1 MQGYGVLLHL
11 LAAAGDDGGAAL
23 LVHLEHEGPGLRL
36 GVAEV
41 GLEHVTDVAHEVHG
55 IIPDHDDPGLVEV
68 GLLGRPHLLL
78 GVGAGCKAYCHTV
91 HSRSHRRCPVAW
103 YSYGGRPAIVLRVTD
118 ALTTE
123 SPDAGSAP
131 PAVDAPNS
139 ALFTDQYELTMLQAS
154 LHSGAAHRRSVFEAF
169 ARRLPAGRR
178 YGVVAGTGRLLE
190 ALASFRFDEAQL
202 TFLSDHRIVD
212 DTTLEWLAGFRF
224 TGSISGYA
232 EGEAYFPNSPILTVE
247 SSFAE
252 ACILETLIL
261 SVLNHDSAIASAAS
275 RMTGAA
281 AGRPCIE
288 MGSRRTHE
296 EAAVAAARAAI
307 IGGFASTSN
316 LEAGRRYGLPTVGT
330 AAHSFTLLH
339 DSERAAFEAQVA
351 SLGRGT
357 SLLVDT
363 YDVEQGVRTAVEVA
377 GADLGAV
384 RLDSGDL
391 VAQAR
396 WVRQLLDDLG
406 NHTTRIVVTSD
417 LDEFAI
423 GLLASAPVDSYG
435 VGTSLVTGSGAPT
448 AGMVYKLVSR
458 QDDDGTFIS
467 VAKAAKNKAS
477 VGGIKHALRRLDE
490 HGTAQVEVVG
500 VGISPAD
507 DGNDR
512 PLMQQFVKEG
522 VLLPGWTGPE
532 AVTRAAERHALSMA
546 ELPGA
551 VRRLQRGEP
560 VIPTEYEEAS

>member
-1 MQGYGVLLHL
+1 M
-11 LAAAGDDGGAAL
+11 
-23 LVHLEHEGPGLRL
+23 
-36 GVAEV
+36 
-41 GLEHVTDVAHEVHG
+41 VT
-55 IIPDHDDPGLVEV
+55 P
-68 GLLGRPHLLL
+68 
-78 GVGAGCKAYCHTV
+78 
-91 HSRSHRRCPVAW
+91 
-103 YSYGGRPAIVLRVTD
+103 
-118 ALTTE
+118 
-123 SPDAGSAP
+123 
-131 PAVDAPNS
+131 PNS

-154 LHSGAAHRRSVFEAF
+154 LHSGAAHRRCVFEAF

-190 ALASFRFDEAQL
+190 ELAGFRFDDAQL
-202 TFLSDHRIVD
+202 AFLGDHRIVD
-212 DTTLEWLAGFRF
+212 DTTLAWLAGFRF
-224 TGSISGYA
+224 SGSISGYA

-247 SSFAE
+247 STFAE

-261 SVLNHDSAIASAAS
+261 SILNHDSAIASAAS

-296 EAAVAAARAAI
+296 ESAVAAARAAI

-316 LEAGRRYGLPTVGT
+316 LEAGRRYGVPTVGT

-339 DSERAAFEAQVA
+339 DSEREAFEAQVA
-351 SLGRGT
+351 ALGRST

-377 GADLGAV
+377 GPELGAV

-396 WVRQLLDDLG
+396 WVRELLDDLG
-406 NHTTRIVVTSD
+406 NDTTKIVVTSD

-458 QDDDGTFIS
+458 QDDGGTFVA

-477 VGGIKHALRRLDE
+477 VGGHKHALRRLDE
-490 HGTAQVEVVG
+490 HGTAQAEI
-500 VGISPAD
+500 VGIGITPAS

-512 PLMQQFVKEG
+512 PLVQQFVKDG
-522 VLLPGWTGPE
+522 VVLPGWTGPE
-532 AVTRAAERHALSMA
+532 AVARAAERHAQSIA

-560 VIPTEYEEAS
+560 VIPTEYEEAAS